1 MELRHVWSRWCIYR
15 IPKSRRKEFEIGRTL
30 WIPEWLKSE
39 WMVYQQ
45 RSTNIRIGSIT
56 IIALPSFLL
65 SEEHCI
71 QGSRGK
77 VLNNPLLW
85 YDFMLKTMF
94 LIWFHV
100 ENNVF
105 NMISCWKQCFDMILC
120 WKYCFHDFSFSHI
133 DSPGGLFSR
142 QRLEGEEEEG
152 DNNTVEM
159 IHDHLYLIVM
169 KWNKTEDFLKK
180 KQHKNG
186 KK

>member
-1 MELRHVWSRWCIYR
+1 M
-15 IPKSRRKEFEIGRTL
+15 KSQ
-30 WIPEWLKSE
+30 WI
-39 WMVYQQ
+39 VHQQ

-105 NMISCWKQCFDMILC
+105 NMISCWKQCFWYDFMLKTMFFYMISCWKQCFDMILC

-133 DSPGGLFSR
+133 DSPGGFFSR

>member
-15 IPKSRRKEFEIGRTL
+15 IPKNRRKEFDIGRTL

-39 WMVYQQ
+39 WMVHQQ

-56 IIALPSFLL
+56 IITSPCFLL

-105 NMISCWKQCFDMILC
+105 NMISCWKQCFWYDFMLKTMFFI
-120 WKYCFHDFSFSHI
+120 WFHVENNVLIWFYV
-133 DSPGGLFSR
+133 
-142 QRLEGEEEEG
+142 E
-152 DNNTVEM
+152 NTVFM
-159 IHDHLYLIVM
+159 TSVLA
-169 KWNKTEDFLKK
+169 T
-180 KQHKNG
+180 
-186 KK
+186 